1 MTEVQPA
8 ASTTAPAK
16 DNKKKA
22 TKGENAAEE
31 AV

>member
-8 ASTTAPAK
+8 ATTPAPAK
-16 DNKKKA
+16 ENKKKA
-22 TKGENAAEE
+22 TKGVEVAEE

>member
-8 ASTTAPAK
+8 ATTPAPAK

-22 TKGENAAEE
+22 AKGTEAAE
-31 AV
+31 